1 MQNIKNS
8 EKLSKVPPLT
18 ISLEKEGRQILQR
31 SFLKSF
37 LIGRDPECEICI
49 DDPAVSRMHAKVVFK
64 DQRWH
69 IQDLGSS
76 NGTIINNKKI
86 DHFYLGQDTR
96 LRLGAL
102 GVWLHITIP
111 DMVDQEKTIIAAASP
126 ADYQKH
132 YFSASDDVAPGEH
145 TLMMRK
151 AFSQVQQKQKKKY
164 YLIIGSVILLLMV
177 TGAYA
182 VYQHLAIRKQKA
194 LAENIF
200 YNMKALDVE
209 FAKIII
215 NAMATG
221 NIGNQKKIEQFRNQ
235 RRQMEQSY
243 NQFIDTLK
251 VYGKGISDKER
262 IILKIAR
269 IFGECE
275 INMPDGFVE
284 EVLNYINKW
293 RATGRLERAVRRA
306 HINGYTPK
314 VIETMEAY
322 GLAPQFFYLALQE
335 SNYNVNACGPK
346 TRFGIAKGAW
356 QFIPSTGAQYGLR
369 PGPLVD
375 LPKPDDKDDRHHFG
389 RSTLAAARYIKNIY
403 TTEAQA
409 SGLLVIAS
417 YNWGER
423 RVNELI
429 RSLPENPRERNF
441 WNILTNYKDQIPKQ
455 TYDYVFYIF
464 SAAVIGENPR
474 LFGFNFDNP
483 LRLAEK

>member
-1 MQNIKNS
+1 MQNLKNS
-8 EKLSKVPPLT
+8 EELSTVPPLT
-18 ISLEKEGRQILQR
+18 ISLEKDGRQILQR

-37 LIGRDPECEICI
+37 LIGRDPECEVYI
-49 DDPAVSRMHAKVVFK
+49 DDPAVSRMHAKVVFE
-64 DQRWH
+64 DQKWH

-76 NGTIINNKKI
+76 NGTIINGKKI
-86 DHFYLGQDTR
+86 DHFNLGRDTR
-96 LRLGAL
+96 LRLGSL
-102 GVWLHITIP
+102 GVWLRVTIP
-111 DMVDQEKTIIAAASP
+111 DIPDQEKTVIAPASL

-132 YFSASDDVAPGEH
+132 YFDSSDDAEAGEH

-151 AFSQVQQKQKKKY
+151 AFSQVQLKQKKKY
-164 YLIIGSVILLLMV
+164 YLVIISVVLLLLV

-209 FAKIII
+209 FARVMTRT
-215 NAMATG
+215 MATG
-221 NIGNQKKIEQFRNQ
+221 NIGDQKKIAQFRNQ

-243 NQFIDTLK
+243 NQFVDTLK

-275 INMPDGFVE
+275 INMPAGFVE
-284 EVLNYINKW
+284 EVLNYISKW
-293 RATGRLERAVRRA
+293 RATGRLERAIRRA
-306 HINGYTPK
+306 RVNGYTPK
-314 VIETMEAY
+314 VIETMETY

-356 QFIPSTGAQYGLR
+356 QFIPSTAAQYGLR

-375 LPKPDDKDDRHHFG
+375 LPEPDDKDERHHFG
-389 RSTLAAARYIKNIY
+389 RSTLAAARYIKDIY
-403 TTEAQA
+403 STEAQA

-441 WNILTNYKDQIPKQ
+441 WNVLTNYKDQIPKE

-483 LRLAEK
+483 LRLAKK